1 MRDLATGPRIREF
14 MRRLGAAATIDTRI
28 YLTGGATAVL
38 FGWRETTIDV
48 DLKIIPDSDEI
59 FRALPALKE
68 SLQLNVELASPDLF
82 IPALPGW
89 ESRSLFIGREGRV
102 DWYHYDPSS
111 QALAKIERGHERD
124 RADVQAL
131 LGHGLVKPDQ
141 LRDLFREI
149 TPALLRY
156 PSIDPEAFARKV
168 DEALPAP
175 PEIP

>member
-1 MRDLATGPRIREF
+1 MRELATGTRIREF
-14 MRRLGAAATIDTRI
+14 MRRLGAAASVDTRI

-68 SLQLNVELASPDLF
+68 SLHLNVELASPDLF

-102 DWYHYDPSS
+102 DWYHYDPYS

-124 RADVQAL
+124 RADVQQL
-131 LGHGLVKPDQ
+131 MGQGLVQPQ
-141 LRDLFREI
+141 ELRKFFREI
-149 TPALLRY
+149 TPALIRY

-168 DEALPAP
+168 DEALTA
-175 PEIP
+175 

>member
-1 MRDLATGPRIREF
+1 MRELATGTRIRDF
-14 MRRLGAAATIDTRI
+14 MRHLGAAPRIDTRI

-48 DLKIIPDSDEI
+48 DLKILPDSDDI

-68 SLQLNVELASPDLF
+68 SLRLNVELASPDLF

-102 DWYHYDPSS
+102 DWYHYDPYS
-111 QALAKIERGHERD
+111 QALAKIERGHQRD

-131 LGHGLVKPDQ
+131 LRQGLVQPDR
-141 LRDLFREI
+141 LRALFGEI
-149 TPALLRY
+149 TPALIRY
-156 PSIDPEAFARKV
+156 PSIDPKAFARKV
-168 DEALPAP
+168 DEALSA
-175 PEIP
+175 

>member
-1 MRDLATGPRIREF
+1 MRELATGTRIREF
-14 MRRLGAAATIDTRI
+14 MRQLGAAATVDTRV

-59 FRALPALKE
+59 FRALPALKKG
-68 SLQLNVELASPDLF
+68 LHLNVELASPDLF

-89 ESRSLFIGREGRV
+89 ESRSVFIGREDRV
-102 DWYHYDPSS
+102 DWYHYDPYS

-124 RADVQAL
+124 RVDVEKLIGQ
-131 LGHGLVKPDQ
+131 GLVQPEQ
-141 LRDLFREI
+141 LRKLFRDI
-149 TPALLRY
+149 TPSLIRY

-168 DEALPAP
+168 DEALPG
-175 PEIP
+175 

>member
-1 MRDLATGPRIREF
+1 MRELATGTRIREF
-14 MRRLGAAATIDTRI
+14 MRRLGAAANVDTRI

-48 DLKIIPDSDEI
+48 DLKIIPDSDDL

-68 SLQLNVELASPDLF
+68 SLHLNVELASPDLF

-102 DWYHYDPSS
+102 DWYHYDPYS

-124 RADVQAL
+124 RVDVQNL
-131 LGHGLVKPDQ
+131 MGQGLVRPDE
-141 LRDLFREI
+141 LRKLFREI
-149 TPALLRY
+149 TPLLIRY

-168 DEALPAP
+168 DEALHP
-175 PEIP
+175 